1 MLTIGLTG
9 GIGSG
14 KSSVSEWFKEKGVPV
29 IDADQ
34 IVHELL
40 DGDQD
45 IIAELV
51 AEFGTDIL
59 DVSGEKINRRVL
71 GFKVFADEKARRR
84 LEQIIQPRVNNIMR
98 QERINLER
106 KGFNICVW
114 DAPLLIEGGLRLEVD
129 QIWLVWVPRDVQIER
144 VYGRD
149 KLSRTEI
156 IDRILAQMDLDE
168 KKKLSNVVIDNSGS
182 WTDTQAQLEY
192 QYFKIQHN

>member
-14 KSSVSEWFKEKGVPV
+14 KSSVSKWFKEKGIPV

-40 DGDQD
+40 DGNQEA
-45 IIAELV
+45 IAELV
-51 AEFGTDIL
+51 KEFGTDIL
-59 DVSGEKINRRVL
+59 DASGEKINRRAL
-71 GFKVFADEKARRR
+71 GLKVFNDEKSRRR

-106 KGFNICVW
+106 RGFNICVW

-129 QIWLVWVPRDVQIER
+129 QVWVVWVPREVQIER

-168 KKKLSNVVIDNSGS
+168 KKKLSDVLIDNSGS
-182 WTDTQAQLEY
+182 WNDTQAQLEY
-192 QYFKIQHN
+192 HYYKLEQS